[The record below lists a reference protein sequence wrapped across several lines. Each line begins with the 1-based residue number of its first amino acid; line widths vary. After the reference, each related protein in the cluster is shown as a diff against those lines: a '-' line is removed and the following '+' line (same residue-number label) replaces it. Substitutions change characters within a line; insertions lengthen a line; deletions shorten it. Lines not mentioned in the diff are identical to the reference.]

1 MTRSTV
7 EAVAY
12 LLAAAALGATLARI
26 IAPPLPPVSPLPPVP
41 SGCGICSA
49 NR

>member
-26 IAPPLPPVSPLPPVP
+26 IAPPLPPIP
-41 SGCGICSA
+41 CGGGSCSA